1 MTKEYKNNI
10 EIKIYVEQNKNLI
23 LVRRVVNNLANI
35 HSQSVVVPEVLVS
48 MNVVVLG
55 GCGLVVRSSVVDG

>member
-1 MTKEYKNNI
+1 M
-10 EIKIYVEQNKNLI
+10 EQNKNLI
-23 LVRRVVNNLANI
+23 FVNRVVKKLANI

-55 GCGLVVRSSVVDG
+55 GCGLVERSSVVEG